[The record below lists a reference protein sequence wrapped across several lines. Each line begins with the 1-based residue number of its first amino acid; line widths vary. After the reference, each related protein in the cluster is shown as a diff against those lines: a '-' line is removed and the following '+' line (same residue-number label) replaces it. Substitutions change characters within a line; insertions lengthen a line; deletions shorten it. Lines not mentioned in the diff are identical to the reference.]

1 MKRLMGTS
9 NRAIV
14 DILIDLAHNEFESG
28 LHCDTGYMTQI
39 CYHKLFRNG
48 AVEMI
53 ETLFESCFGLFFG

>member
-39 CYHKLFRNG
+39 C
-48 AVEMI
+48 
-53 ETLFESCFGLFFG
+53 